1 MCANSATNLNKTIE
15 PAPPSSNKDVDAKK
29 VVATAALLLLL
40 MYFTLNF
47 LWLFR
52 IGSLAHW
59 SYLVGVAVY
68 PENAKY
74 SMRLSA
80 SLFLFISIGSFIPH
94 FLCPRLKNI
103 AMMFSIPPQLHML
116 LLLNKLSES
125 LEKYVS
131 STKTITTIVRIYTLT
146 TLTSVI
152 WTIFNIFL

>member
-1 MCANSATNLNKTIE
+1 MSASSTTNLNKTIKSS
-15 PAPPSSNKDVDAKK
+15 PPTSNKDVGAKK
-29 VVATAALLLLL
+29 VVATAALLLLS
-40 MYFTLNF
+40 MYLIINF

-59 SYLVGVAVY
+59 SYLVGVTIY

-80 SLFLFISIGSFIPH
+80 SLFLFISLGSFIPQ

-103 AMMFSIPPQLHML
+103 SLMLSIPPQLHLL
-116 LLLNKLSES
+116 LLLNKLQKT
-125 LEKYVS
+125 LERYVS
-131 STKTITTIVRIYTLT
+131 STKTIATIVRIYTLT
-146 TLTSVI
+146 TLTSVL